1 MVIVSGGFA
10 PPPPRLL
17 INICP
22 GPGRNQK
29 DLRSLV
35 SLFVQAQWPFWTWPC
50 TFASENTKIQT
61 YCPVKKSCV
70 VGLIASYQSTA
81 KFSPW
86 LQTIF
91 SARAYTEN
99 VWIFTC
105 LPVECW
111 QQYWS
116 DHSIMIARP
125 RTLQPFSKPFKK
137 RGYFFKNL
145 APINDFK

>member
-10 PPPPRLL
+10 PPPPDRLSISAL
-17 INICP
+17 
-22 GPGRNQK
+22 GPVGTKRTLDHWSLYLYNPNGHSGPDLVLLLQK
-29 DLRSLV
+29 ILNFKRIVRL
-35 SLFVQAQWPFWTWPC
+35 
-50 TFASENTKIQT
+50 
-61 YCPVKKSCV
+61 KSHV
-70 VGLIASYQSTA
+70 TSYQSTA

-91 SARAYTEN
+91 SARAYTDN

-137 RGYFFKNL
+137 RGFF
-145 APINDFK
+145 F